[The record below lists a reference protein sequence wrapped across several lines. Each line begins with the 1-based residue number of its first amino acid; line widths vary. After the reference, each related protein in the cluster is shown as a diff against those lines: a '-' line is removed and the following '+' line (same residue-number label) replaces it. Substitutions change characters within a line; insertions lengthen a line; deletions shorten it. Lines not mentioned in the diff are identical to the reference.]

1 MTFQLNIK
9 TPDDL
14 ADEANQAARD
24 AIKARRKQAMN
35 SGMTV
40 AGVPVHT
47 DDQSQ
52 SRIMG
57 AALAATIDPDTTVKW
72 KGSDGGFVM
81 IDAPAIIAI
90 AQAVRAHVQACF
102 DREAELL
109 AELSEGVEYDID
121 AGWPGG
127 TE

>member
-14 ADEANQAARD
+14 ADEAKQAARG
-24 AIKARRKQAMN
+24 AIKARRNQAMN

-40 AGVPVHT
+40 SGVPVHT
-47 DDQSQ
+47 DDQSH

-81 IDAPAIIAI
+81 LDAPSIIAI
-90 AQAVRAHVQACF
+90 AQSIRAHVQACF

-109 AELSEGVEYDID
+109 TSLDAGDPYDID
-121 AGWPGG
+121 AGWPDGA
-127 TE
+127 

>member
-14 ADEANQAARD
+14 ADEAKQAARD
-24 AIKARRKQAMN
+24 AIKARRNQAMN

-52 SRIMG
+52 SRITG
-57 AALAATIDPDTTVKW
+57 AALAATIDPNTTVKW
-72 KGSDGGFVM
+72 KASDGGFVM
-81 IDAPAIIAI
+81 LDAPTIIAV
-90 AQAVRAHVQACF
+90 AQAIRAHVQACF

-109 AELSEGVEYDID
+109 AALEAGETHDIEE
-121 AGWPGG
+121 GWPN
-127 TE
+127 EA

>member
-9 TPDDL
+9 TAEDL
-14 ADEANQAARD
+14 ADEANQAARE
-24 AIKARRKQAMN
+24 AIKARRNHAMN
-35 SGMTV
+35 SGITV

-72 KGSDGGFVM
+72 KASDGGFVM
-81 IDAPAIIAI
+81 LDATTIIAI
-90 AQAVRAHVQACF
+90 AQAIRAHVQACF

-109 AELSEGVEYDID
+109 AALSAGDEYDID
-121 AGWPGG
+121 DGWPDSA
-127 TE
+127 

>member
-9 TPDDL
+9 TPADL
-14 ADEANQAARD
+14 ADEAKQAARD
-24 AIKARRKQAMN
+24 AIKARRNQAMK

-40 AGVPVHT
+40 SGVPVHT

-57 AALAATIDPDTTVKW
+57 AALAATIDPATTVKW

-81 IDAPAIIAI
+81 LDAPTLIAI
-90 AQAVRAHVQACF
+90 AQAIRAHVQACF

-109 AELSEGVEYDID
+109 AALSEGDEYDID
-121 AGWPGG
+121 AGWPDGS
-127 TE
+127 

>member
-14 ADEANQAARD
+14 ADEAKQAARE
-24 AIKARRKQAMN
+24 AIKARRNQAMN

-40 AGVPVHT
+40 SGVPVHT

-72 KGSDGGFVM
+72 KASDGGFVM
-81 IDAPAIIAI
+81 LDAPSIIAV
-90 AQAVRAHVQACF
+90 AQAIRAHVQACF

-109 AELSEGVEYDID
+109 TSLDAGDPYDID
-121 AGWPGG
+121 AGWPDGS
-127 TE
+127 

>member
-14 ADEANQAARD
+14 ADEAKQSARD
-24 AIKARRKQAMN
+24 AIKSRRKQAMN
-35 SGMTV
+35 SGMTI

-47 DDQSQ
+47 DDLSQ
-52 SRIMG
+52 SRIG
-57 AALAATIDPDTTVKW
+57 NAALAAMIDPDTTVKW

-81 IDAPAIIAI
+81 LDAPTIIAI
-90 AQAVRAHVQACF
+90 AQAIRAHVQACF

-109 AELSEGVEYDID
+109 AALSAGDEYDID
-121 AGWPGG
+121 AGWPNA
-127 TE
+127 T

>member
-9 TPDDL
+9 TADDL
-14 ADEANQAARD
+14 ADEAKQAARG
-24 AIKARRKQAMN
+24 AIKIRRNQAMN

-52 SRIMG
+52 SRITG
-57 AALAATIDPDTTVKW
+57 AALAATIDPDTVVKW
-72 KGSDGGFVM
+72 KAANGSFIT
-81 IDAPAIIAI
+81 IDAPTIISI
-90 AQAVRAHVQACF
+90 AQAIRAHVQACF

-109 AELSEGVEYDID
+109 AALEAGETHDIED
-121 AGWPGG
+121 GWPDG
-127 TE
+127 T

>member
-1 MTFQLNIK
+1 
-9 TPDDL
+9 
-14 ADEANQAARD
+14 
-24 AIKARRKQAMN
+24 MN
-35 SGMTV
+35 SGMIV

-81 IDAPAIIAI
+81 LDAPTIIAI
-90 AQAVRAHVQACF
+90 AQAIRAHVQACF

-109 AELSEGVEYDID
+109 AALSEGDEYDID
-121 AGWPGG
+121 AEWPDGA
-127 TE
+127 